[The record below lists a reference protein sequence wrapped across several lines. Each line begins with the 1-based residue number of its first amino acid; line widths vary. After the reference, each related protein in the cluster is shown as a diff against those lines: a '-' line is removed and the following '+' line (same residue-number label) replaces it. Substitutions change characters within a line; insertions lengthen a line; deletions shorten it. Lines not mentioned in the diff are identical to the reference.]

1 MSLKM
6 VPFDRL
12 CMMSYEFTT
21 VTLSLR
27 HTIFEIFDFK
37 NAVTLKTGLGARQCH
52 WKCHHSIERIRI
64 PIDVLYTMAVS
75 RVVYVIF
82 NVEKCHVLE
91 ILVRGHSR
99 SLKMEPFERL
109 GMVFY

>member
-1 MSLKM
+1 MALSRAVSEVFSVENDVTLKSTSDSNSMSLKM

-52 WKCHHSIERIRI
+52 WKCHHSIECIRI
-64 PIDVLYTMAVS
+64 PIDVL
-75 RVVYVIF
+75 
-82 NVEKCHVLE
+82 
-91 ILVRGHSR
+91 
-99 SLKMEPFERL
+99 
-109 GMVFY
+109 